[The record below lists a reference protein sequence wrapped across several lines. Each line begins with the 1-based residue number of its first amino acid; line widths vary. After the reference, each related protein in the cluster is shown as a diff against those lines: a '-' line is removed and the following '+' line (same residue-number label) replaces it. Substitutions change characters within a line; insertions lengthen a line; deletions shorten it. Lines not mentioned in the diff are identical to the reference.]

1 MERKNLRQIIG
12 SAIAGGFLMLGS
24 PQNAVSHDL
33 DSPFLHLLGCYS
45 AYVTPIDDDSKYFAF
60 RMVAGVDK
68 PSKENTF
75 SLKVVN
81 ENGEVLFSRRS
92 AHYVE
97 SSIAA
102 VLKSDV
108 ADRPLDVY
116 TIVLEPQNRYK
127 IEKRFTVIYNDGK
140 SVVEPVLVLH
150 ECV

>member
-1 MERKNLRQIIG
+1 MKSKNLGQIVG
-12 SAIAGGFLMLGS
+12 SIMLGS
-24 PQNAVSHDL
+24 ALTLALPQNARPHDL

-68 PSKENTF
+68 PSKDNTF

-81 ENGEVLFSRRS
+81 ENGEVLFSTRS

-97 SSIAA
+97 SAIAA
-102 VLKSDV
+102 VLKSD
-108 ADRPLDVY
+108 AANRPLDVY
-116 TIVLEPQNRYK
+116 TIVLEPHNRDK
-127 IEKRFTVIYNDGK
+127 IEKRFTVIYNNGK
-140 SVVEPVLVLH
+140 SIIEPVQVLQ